1 MGQTE
6 LRMRK
11 DLSVDEHILIRSMLQ
26 DLECKLKCE
35 LKKNLDT
42 LAHYPRF
49 AEWTKKKLAGVRSA
63 LAVMDDNSR
72 DNLYDAEDKEVA

>member
-11 DLSVDEHILIRSMLQ
+11 DLSVDEHILIKFMLQ

-35 LKKNLDT
+35 LMRDLDT

-49 AEWTKKKLAGVRSA
+49 AEWTKEKLASVRLA
-63 LAVMDDNSR
+63 MAVMDDNSR
-72 DNLYDAEDKEVA
+72 DNLYDAEGKEVA